1 MELVME
7 GISMEYEAFA
17 AYLKAFKDTD
27 GNGVANITSA
37 ASPLAALKNYPINYE
52 NAAGSGRTVVW
63 TAENKPAEPVTP
75 VDPGKAEPAETG
87 DMMVVFTAMT
97 VLSGMGVAYVARKR
111 ED

>member
-27 GNGVANITSA
+27 GNGVANIASA

-63 TAENKPAEPVTP
+63 TAENKPAEPAAP
-75 VDPGKAEPAETG
+75 ADPGKAEPAETG
-87 DMMVVFTAMT
+87 DMMVIFTAMT
-97 VLSGMGVAYVARKR
+97 VLSGMGAAYVARKR